1 MAISSSTSWTSS
13 SVENSWPLC
22 GTCRLEDIRRVT
34 DGFLGPSDGKPVTGG
49 DWEEGM
55 RLEVSAWLS
64 FGNVSKS
71 VKSEGLIVPR
81 DKE

>member
-34 DGFLGPSDGKPVTGG
+34 DGFVGLSDGNAATGG

-55 RLEVSAWLS
+55 RLELSARPS

-71 VKSEGLIVPR
+71 VKSEGLIVPG
-81 DKE
+81 DNA